1 MFQQYTRAASSPYHL
16 LRCARTARIEAR
28 MVMSRPKAAR
38 PITCGLI
45 VLNAK
50 KNDDKDDG
58 DCFHLNYQD
67 DCDADDALKIGRY

>member
-1 MFQQYTRAASSPYHL
+1 
-16 LRCARTARIEAR
+16 
-28 MVMSRPKAAR
+28 MVMRSPKAAR
-38 PITCGLI
+38 PITCGSI

-67 DCDADDALKIGRY
+67 DCDADDALEIGQILSS